1 MDHSNSVISTTV
13 TNNYYPTSYSIQT
26 FNNTTSKINY
36 PSDSL
41 TIDDKLLIVKIRLI
55 VYAYI
60 VSPIAVIGIALNS
73 FTVLVLLHPKLKNQ
87 STNAYLTAL
96 SIANIVCLINFLF
109 LYSFRYGLSNEIF
122 KKNVYQNSEYNEIH
136 PYESFINLI
145 YGIWSPIFTTFQL
158 YAIYMTCAVT
168 VDRWICV
175 TWPLKVEKICSIRNT
190 IKTIILLFLF
200 CVLYNLPRWF
210 EIESFLVTSKSTN
223 RTYYQAKI
231 TSIGANSL
239 YHEIV
244 RKYAYLIFVYGI
256 PFLVLLIVNIGI
268 IRKLI
273 ETKRRKHK
281 LLGSKATSKKS
292 TVNTNDKITLT
303 SNQTSNQGVRLDPK
317 VTLMILAVVLAFFC
331 SQFPYLIIHL
341 LSKSNAEKL
350 WFHIAKCLCDLLAVL
365 NYCINFIIYCFFGQN
380 FREIAKT
387 IVLNPSLSPYK
398 QKLHVRSNSFHN
410 NNVNMKVN
418 KLNVKINKNNEEN
431 ELNLIKPLI
440 K

>member
-1 MDHSNSVISTTV
+1 MVNLNSVNSTTA
-13 TNNYYPTSYSIQT
+13 NNFLATISNQT
-26 FNNTTSKINY
+26 FNTTTSRINLS
-36 PSDSL
+36 PDSL

-60 VSPIAVIGIALNS
+60 VSPIAVLGIALNS
-73 FTVLVLLHPKLKNQ
+73 FTVLVLLHPKLRNQ

-122 KKNVYQNSEYNEIH
+122 KKNVYQNSGFDEIH

-190 IKTIILLFLF
+190 IKAILLLFLF

-210 EIESFLVTSKSTN
+210 EIESALVTSKSTN

-231 TSIGANSL
+231 TVIGATSI

-256 PFLVLLIVNIGI
+256 PFFVLLIVNIGI

-273 ETKRRKHK
+273 ETKRRKNK
-281 LLGSKATSKKS
+281 LLGNSANTKNKS
-292 TVNTNDKITLT
+292 TENVNDKMTTNLNQSQS
-303 SNQTSNQGVRLDPK
+303 SNQAVRLDPK
-317 VTLMILAVVLAFFC
+317 VTFMILAVVLAFFC

-341 LSKSNAEKL
+341 LAKSNAAKL
-350 WFHIAKCLCDLLAVL
+350 WFHIAKCVCDLLAVL

-380 FREIAKT
+380 FRDIAKT
-387 IVLNPSLSPYK
+387 IILNPSLTPYK
-398 QKLHVRSNSFHN
+398 QKLYTRSNSYHN
-410 NNVNMKVN
+410 NNMNTKAKLRVN
-418 KLNVKINKNNEEN
+418 KNKEEN
-431 ELNLIKPLI
+431 ELNQIKPLI